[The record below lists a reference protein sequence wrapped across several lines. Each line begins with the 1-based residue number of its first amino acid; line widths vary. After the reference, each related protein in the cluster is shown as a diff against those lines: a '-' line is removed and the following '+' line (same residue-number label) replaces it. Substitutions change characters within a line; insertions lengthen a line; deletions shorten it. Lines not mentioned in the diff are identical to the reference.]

1 MGTEVRFRTL
11 VADIYSS
18 VGLNLALMSLN
29 GHGSIEN
36 VKIDVGVIHTN
47 Y

>member
-18 VGLNLALMSLN
+18 VGLNLA
-29 GHGSIEN
+29 SITLGRHDFIY
-36 VKIDVGVIHTN
+36 VKVLKLTLSSGD
-47 Y
+47 